1 MLNIAIC
8 DDDIQIT
15 GKIERLLQDIAKR
28 NFVDTEIEV
37 FWNGKSLA
45 DAIAAGERYDV
56 IYLDIEMDK
65 EDGISAARRIRT
77 YDKNVRI
84 IYVTSHESYMRESFE
99 VRPFQF
105 LVKPVTD
112 KIMEKCFKSVYEDI
126 NSEDFYFRYSY
137 QRMNHKVPI
146 KDILY
151 FESNKRKIFIVTE
164 QEILELYGKLN
175 EIEETLKTC
184 KISFLDILLCL
195 WAVYLFF
202 FYFDIFFARKR
213 KRYLSVIG
221 ITLFVIWQFGITTI
235 ISFPAYI
242 NIAVTIMFT
251 FLAVMMTYEG
261 RWWNK
266 GVFVITFN
274 AIWMLMETLCNY
286 ILLTYCPQ
294 YAAVRQ
300 VGSFVSKIFFNA
312 VILALK
318 KVFTDDDIKE
328 LPVRYSIL
336 LVLIPTGSIYIMNN
350 IFMLGFANNNG
361 RTRINSTFTVLIL
374 LGMNI
379 LIFYVYMKLA
389 DDLRLRRMAAVYE
402 QQLELCER
410 HQQERELS
418 MLQLRDI
425 KHNMKNNLISILAYA
440 ENKEYEKMTG
450 FIEEIMGE
458 GGMVIASISNSGNI
472 VIDSLIG
479 YWYVTAQNKRIIFKT
494 DICIPMIMPF
504 KGADLSL
511 ILGNLLENAVEAA
524 EKVEENRYINV
535 KMKFDKNNLL
545 LFVDNSYK
553 GKLLKTRDN
562 RLKSTKSDAEN
573 HGVGLASVYRAVAKY
588 HGSVVIEDSE
598 PGKFKIRI
606 VLYSN
611 VQE

>member
-164 QEILELYGKLN
+164 QEI
-175 EIEETLKTC
+175 
-184 KISFLDILLCL
+184 
-195 WAVYLFF
+195 
-202 FYFDIFFARKR
+202 
-213 KRYLSVIG
+213 
-221 ITLFVIWQFGITTI
+221 
-235 ISFPAYI
+235 
-242 NIAVTIMFT
+242 
-251 FLAVMMTYEG
+251 
-261 RWWNK
+261 
-266 GVFVITFN
+266 
-274 AIWMLMETLCNY
+274 
-286 ILLTYCPQ
+286 
-294 YAAVRQ
+294 
-300 VGSFVSKIFFNA
+300 
-312 VILALK
+312 
-318 KVFTDDDIKE
+318 
-328 LPVRYSIL
+328 
-336 LVLIPTGSIYIMNN
+336 
-350 IFMLGFANNNG
+350 
-361 RTRINSTFTVLIL
+361 

>member
-1 MLNIAIC
+1 MWTNRVLMC
-8 DDDIQIT
+8 
-15 GKIERLLQDIAKR
+15 
-28 NFVDTEIEV
+28 
-37 FWNGKSLA
+37 
-45 DAIAAGERYDV
+45 
-56 IYLDIEMDK
+56 
-65 EDGISAARRIRT
+65 GI
-77 YDKNVRI
+77 
-84 IYVTSHESYMRESFE
+84 
-99 VRPFQF
+99 
-105 LVKPVTD
+105 
-112 KIMEKCFKSVYEDI
+112 
-126 NSEDFYFRYSY
+126 
-137 QRMNHKVPI
+137 
-146 KDILY
+146 
-151 FESNKRKIFIVTE
+151 
-164 QEILELYGKLN
+164 
-175 EIEETLKTC
+175 
-184 KISFLDILLCL
+184 DILLCL

-251 FLAVMMTYEG
+251 F
-261 RWWNK
+261 
-266 GVFVITFN
+266 
-274 AIWMLMETLCNY
+274 
-286 ILLTYCPQ
+286 
-294 YAAVRQ
+294 
-300 VGSFVSKIFFNA
+300 
-312 VILALK
+312 
-318 KVFTDDDIKE
+318 
-328 LPVRYSIL
+328 
-336 LVLIPTGSIYIMNN
+336 
-350 IFMLGFANNNG
+350 
-361 RTRINSTFTVLIL
+361 
-374 LGMNI
+374 
-379 LIFYVYMKLA
+379 
-389 DDLRLRRMAAVYE
+389 
-402 QQLELCER
+402 
-410 HQQERELS
+410 
-418 MLQLRDI
+418 
-425 KHNMKNNLISILAYA
+425 SILAYA

>member
-1 MLNIAIC
+1 MWTNRVLMC
-8 DDDIQIT
+8 
-15 GKIERLLQDIAKR
+15 
-28 NFVDTEIEV
+28 
-37 FWNGKSLA
+37 
-45 DAIAAGERYDV
+45 
-56 IYLDIEMDK
+56 
-65 EDGISAARRIRT
+65 GI
-77 YDKNVRI
+77 
-84 IYVTSHESYMRESFE
+84 
-99 VRPFQF
+99 
-105 LVKPVTD
+105 
-112 KIMEKCFKSVYEDI
+112 
-126 NSEDFYFRYSY
+126 
-137 QRMNHKVPI
+137 
-146 KDILY
+146 
-151 FESNKRKIFIVTE
+151 
-164 QEILELYGKLN
+164 
-175 EIEETLKTC
+175 
-184 KISFLDILLCL
+184 DILLCL

-328 LPVRYSIL
+328 LPVRYS
-336 LVLIPTGSIYIMNN
+336 
-350 IFMLGFANNNG
+350 
-361 RTRINSTFTVLIL
+361 IL